1 VSASSVL
8 GSNNT
13 VFGSKILVFSKANA
27 LFAAQCPSATRGDVA
42 QDRAKAALIGG
53 AALVASNISSARKM
67 R

>member
-1 VSASSVL
+1 MSASSVL
-8 GSNNT
+8 GSNST

-53 AALVASNISSARKM
+53 AALVVSNISSARKM